1 VPIKVTAL
9 DRLLGDPYQFYA
21 LAILQLRQLQPLA
34 ADPFSDPALRGTLVH
49 DILEKW
55 HQARAADPG
64 LAIAPFAAAHFTA
77 ARVHPLFRAL
87 WQPRL
92 IAAMT
97 QFERMI
103 AAAASAG
110 RRVLASEFDGAMTV
124 DGVTVKGRVDRIDRL
139 DDGTLAI
146 VDYKTGAPPSKPQV
160 IAGFAL
166 QLGIL
171 GLIAQHGRFERGGTV
186 VTGTPTRFEYWSL
199 GRDKDTGEF
208 GYWQTPMKE
217 GRATTGLQPD
227 DYLPHHAEKLAFAI
241 REYIKGAAPFTAR
254 ENPDYAG
261 YNEYDQLMRLEEWI
275 IALADQE
282 DAA

>member
-1 VPIKVTAL
+1 
-9 DRLLGDPYQFYA
+9 
-21 LAILQLRQLQPLA
+21 
-34 ADPFSDPALRGTLVH
+34 
-49 DILEKW
+49 
-55 HQARAADPG
+55 
-64 LAIAPFAAAHFTA
+64 
-77 ARVHPLFRAL
+77 
-87 WQPRL
+87 
-92 IAAMT
+92 M
-97 QFERMI
+97 
-103 AAAASAG
+103 
-110 RRVLASEFDGAMTV
+110 
-124 DGVTVKGRVDRIDRL
+124 
-139 DDGTLAI
+139 
-146 VDYKTGAPPSKPQV
+146 
-160 IAGFAL
+160 
-166 QLGIL
+166 
-171 GLIAQHGRFERGGTV
+171 